1 MKPKERLR
9 LHEFQFHQ
17 QKRPGITMHRIHA
30 RIHWGLWTCRDSVLS
45 ERDLSRCWCMKVNRA
60 AVVVLHMEIIRLR
73 DIPHRMSAAT
83 TDHHQRKLANT
94 ASWAPKFA
102 ASSL

>member
-1 MKPKERLR
+1 
-9 LHEFQFHQ
+9 
-17 QKRPGITMHRIHA
+17 
-30 RIHWGLWTCRDSVLS
+30 
-45 ERDLSRCWCMKVNRA
+45 MKVNRA

-102 ASSL
+102 AFSL